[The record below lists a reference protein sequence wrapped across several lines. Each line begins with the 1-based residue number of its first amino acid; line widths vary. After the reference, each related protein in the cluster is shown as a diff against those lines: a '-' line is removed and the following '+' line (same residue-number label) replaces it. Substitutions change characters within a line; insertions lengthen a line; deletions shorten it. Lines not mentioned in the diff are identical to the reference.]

1 MKHPKDFPVRH
12 RLAKRLPFLY
22 YPPAP
27 EKVRYHHDRQ
37 ISSCENQLLMDDG
50 VGRLLYWRVDYSV
63 HNKLPK
69 CFSVQL
75 GLQQIELDMEWPQI
89 DSFQPARTL
98 SAIVAILSERLFM
111 RE

>member
-1 MKHPKDFPVRH
+1 
-12 RLAKRLPFLY
+12 
-22 YPPAP
+22 
-27 EKVRYHHDRQ
+27 
-37 ISSCENQLLMDDG
+37 MDDG